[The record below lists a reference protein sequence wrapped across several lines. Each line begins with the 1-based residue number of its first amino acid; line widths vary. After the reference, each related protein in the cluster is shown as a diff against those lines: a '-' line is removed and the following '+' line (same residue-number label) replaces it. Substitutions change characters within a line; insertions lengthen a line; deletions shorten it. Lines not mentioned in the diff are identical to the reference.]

1 MYISVPG
8 LIVLTH
14 HINHG
19 CSIGLCSK
27 SHVSPLTDYY
37 LATQVHKD
45 EHSTMNSYAIWFLL
59 RSMKSNYIF
68 V

>member
-1 MYISVPG
+1 MHISVAG

-14 HINHG
+14 HINRG
-19 CSIGLCSK
+19 CSIGLCTK

-37 LATQVHKD
+37 LTTQVHKD
-45 EHSTMNSYAIWFLL
+45 EHSTLTSYAIWLLL
-59 RSMKSNYIF
+59 RSMKSNYIS